1 MNPPSVDPLDRFRLE
16 GRTAVVT
23 GASAGFGERFA
34 RVLAA
39 AGAEVVVTA
48 RRAERLR
55 RLAEEIGGRA
65 VVADLTVEED
75 RARIAGAVGDRVDI
89 LVNNAGIATGGRPED
104 YPVEE
109 FRRTFEVNV
118 VAPFAL
124 TQLLAGPMLARG
136 SGSVIMVASVT
147 ALVSSIRGR
156 SAAYS
161 ASKSALL
168 SLTRNLAVAWARKGV
183 RVNALAPSWFPTE
196 MTEANVSNPA
206 WLEQHDSLSP
216 MGRMGRE
223 GELDGAL
230 LFLASDA
237 STFVTGQAI
246 VVDGG
251 WSAT

>member
-1 MNPPSVDPLDRFRLE
+1 MVGNPVDRFRLD

-23 GASAGFGERFA
+23 GASAGLGERFA

-39 AGAEVVVTA
+39 AGAAVVVTA
-48 RRAERLR
+48 RREERLR
-55 RLAEEIGGRA
+55 RLADEIGGRA
-65 VVADLTVEED
+65 VAADLTREAD
-75 RARIAGAVGDRVDI
+75 RARIADAAGDAVHI

-104 YPVEE
+104 YPVED
-109 FRRTFEVNV
+109 FRQTFEVNV

-124 TQLLAGPMLARG
+124 TQLLARPMLARG
-136 SGSVIMVASVT
+136 AGSIINVSSVT

-161 ASKSALL
+161 ASKSGLL

-196 MTEANVSNPA
+196 MTEGNLGNPA
-206 WLEQHDSLSP
+206 WLERHNSLSP
-216 MGRMGRE
+216 IGRVGME

-251 WSAT
+251 WSAV

>member
-1 MNPPSVDPLDRFRLE
+1 MTAVERFRLD
-16 GRTAVVT
+16 GKTAVVT

-34 RVLAA
+34 RVLAE

-48 RRAERLR
+48 RREERLR
-55 RLAEEIGGRA
+55 KLASAIGGRA
-65 VVADLTVEED
+65 VVADITLDEG
-75 RARIAGAVGDRVDI
+75 RARIADAAGEKVDI
-89 LVNNAGIATGGRPED
+89 LVNNAGIATGGRPEE
-104 YPVEE
+104 YPVED
-109 FRRTFEVNV
+109 FRDLFEVNV

-124 TQLLAGPMLARG
+124 TQLLVRPMLARG
-136 SGSVIMVASVT
+136 SGSIINVASVT
-147 ALVSSIRGR
+147 GLVSSIRGR

-168 SLTRNLAVAWARKGV
+168 GLTRNLAVAWARKGV

-196 MTEANVSNPA
+196 MNEVNVSNPA
-206 WLEQHDSLSP
+206 WLQQHNELSP
-216 MGRMGRE
+216 MGRMGIE

-251 WSAT
+251 WSAV

>member
-1 MNPPSVDPLDRFRLE
+1 VDALARFRLD
-16 GRTAVVT
+16 GKTAVIT
-23 GASAGFGERFA
+23 GASSGFGERFA
-34 RVLAA
+34 RVMAE
-39 AGAEVVVTA
+39 AGAQVVVTA
-48 RRAERLR
+48 RREDRVR
-55 RLAEEIGGRA
+55 RLADEIGGRA
-65 VVADLTVEED
+65 VVADITLEDD
-75 RARIAGAVGDRVDI
+75 RARIAAEVGDDI
-89 LVNNAGIATGGRPED
+89 HVLVNNAGVATGGRPEE
-104 YPVEE
+104 YPVEQ
-109 FRRTFEVNV
+109 FQATFDVNV

-124 TQLLAGPMLARG
+124 TQLLARPMLSRR
-136 SGSVIMVASVT
+136 SGSIINVASVT
-147 ALVSSIRGR
+147 AMVSSIRGR

-206 WLEQHDSLSP
+206 WLQQHNELSP
-216 MGRMGRE
+216 MGRMGEE

-237 STFVTGQAI
+237 STFVTGHAL

-251 WSAT
+251 WSAV